1 MKILARTFN
10 TLTTSQAYAGHSSLG
25 GKWKKSIYIL
35 FFFMQLF
42 TGHVSSAI
50 TLALW
55 ARSCVA
61 SGKNQKCKCPPGP
74 CRRCEQVYQAGR
86 GHWWVEKEAPSKG
99 AWPTRSCQGE
109 IAQSWQVFT
118 FFPWEA
124 RKSSPLL
131 KYWQPKGNNR
141 CQAQILEAYHFSVY
155 ELTSSKG
162 ISVSGGFSETSKT
175 PLPWEEAG
183 IVRELLPSATDWI
196 WWINAPAPSLLLE

>member
-1 MKILARTFN
+1 
-10 TLTTSQAYAGHSSLG
+10 
-25 GKWKKSIYIL
+25 
-35 FFFMQLF
+35 MQLF

-50 TLALW
+50 TLVLW

-162 ISVSGGFSETSKT
+162 ISVSGGFSETSQD
-175 PLPWEEAG
+175 
-183 IVRELLPSATDWI
+183 PSALGRGRNCQGITSLSNRLNLVDKC
-196 WWINAPAPSLLLE
+196 PSSLLVTGITLRLVSYNDFQTFQQD